1 MSRTMDATSRLRG
14 PSGRLHYGW
23 AVAAAGCLVMFACL
37 GLARFAFGILLP
49 SMAQGLDLSY
59 AQRGYVGTGYFL
71 GYLAMVAVAP
81 RLSRRLGNVRSILLG
96 LGLIAATMALLGLAG
111 TYSAALLAYT
121 LTGVGSGAA
130 NISMMALV
138 AAWFARPVRGLAAGL
153 VIAGNG
159 LGIVTAGFLAPAVVA
174 AGDWRW
180 GWLVLAGLVALALLA
195 AWLVLRESPGVMGL
209 AMVGQDPAIPPS
221 PAPPAS
227 IPSRERAF
235 LLRLGAVYSL
245 FGLTYIV
252 YGTFIVT
259 TLVDEYG
266 FGQDVAGR
274 FWAWVGLFSLFS
286 GALIGKLSDRKG
298 RRLGLAAA
306 FAMQTA
312 AYLLAGLGDGSLAL
326 YLSVGLYG
334 LAAWS
339 VPTVMTA
346 MVADRLGPE
355 RTAAGFAFITFFF
368 AAGQVAGPALAG
380 ILADALG
387 GFRPAYTL
395 SAAGA
400 ALAALL
406 ALRLPPT
413 AKPAR

>member
-1 MSRTMDATSRLRG
+1 MANA
-14 PSGRLHYGW
+14 PSSGRPAGRLHYGW

-71 GYLAMVAVAP
+71 GYLAMVAAAP
-81 RLSRRLGNVRSILLG
+81 RLSRRLGHVRSILLG
-96 LGLIAATMALLGLAG
+96 LALIAATMALLGLAG
-111 TYSAALLAYT
+111 SYAVALAAYT

-138 AAWFARPVRGLAAGL
+138 SAWFAKSVRGLATGL

-159 LGIVTAGFLAPAVVA
+159 LGIVTSGFLVPTVVA

-180 GWLVLAGLVALALLA
+180 GWTTLAGLVGLALLA

-209 AMVGQDPAIPPS
+209 APVGETGQDPAAPPS
-221 PAPPAS
+221 PTPPPAV
-227 IPSRERAF
+227 PARERAF
-235 LLRLGAVYSL
+235 LVRLGLVYAL
-245 FGLTYIV
+245 FGLTYII

-259 TLVDEYG
+259 TLVDEFG
-266 FGQDVAGR
+266 FPQDAAGR
-274 FWAWVGLFSLFS
+274 FWACVGLFSLFS
-286 GALIGKLSDRKG
+286 GALIGKFSDRRG

-306 FAMQTA
+306 FSMQTV
-312 AYLLAGLGDGSLAL
+312 AYLLAGLGGSPLPL

-334 LAAWS
+334 LSAWS
-339 VPTVMTA
+339 VPTVMAA
-346 MVADRLGPE
+346 MVADRLGI
-355 RTAAGFAFITFFF
+355 RRMAGGFAFITFFL

-380 ILADALG
+380 ILADVLG
-387 GFRPAYTL
+387 GFQPAYAL
-395 SAAGA
+395 SAAGT
-400 ALAALL
+400 ALAVFL
-406 ALRLPPT
+406 ALRLPP
-413 AKPAR
+413 AARALQ

>member
-1 MSRTMDATSRLRG
+1 MATTSL
-14 PSGRLHYGW
+14 PGRLHYGW

-49 SMAQGLDLSY
+49 SMSQGLDLSY

-71 GYLAMVAVAP
+71 GYLAMVAAAP
-81 RLSRRLGNVRSILLG
+81 RLSRRLGHVRSILLG
-96 LGLIAATMALLGLAG
+96 LALIAATMAGLGLAG
-111 TYSAALLAYT
+111 TYDAALAAYT

-130 NISMMALV
+130 NISMMALIS
-138 AAWFARPVRGLAAGL
+138 AWFAKSMRGLATGL

-159 LGIVTAGFLAPAVVA
+159 VGIVTSGLLVPAVVA
-174 AGDWRW
+174 LGDWRW
-180 GWLVLAGLVALALLA
+180 GWLTLAGLVGLALLT

-209 AMVGQDPAIPPS
+209 VPVGETSQDPAAAS
-221 PAPPAS
+221 PAPPPAV
-227 IPSRERAF
+227 PTRERAF
-235 LLRLGAVYSL
+235 LVRLGLVYAL
-245 FGLTYIV
+245 FGLTYII

-266 FGQDVAGR
+266 FPQDTAGR
-274 FWAWVGLFSLFS
+274 FWSCVGLFSLFS

-306 FAMQTA
+306 FGMQTA
-312 AYLLAGLGDGSLAL
+312 AYLLAGLAGGGLST

-334 LAAWS
+334 LSAWS

-346 MVADRLGPE
+346 MVADRLGI
-355 RTAAGFAFITFFF
+355 RRMAGGFAFITFFF
-368 AAGQVAGPALAG
+368 ASGQVAGPALAG
-380 ILADALG
+380 ILADVLG

-395 SAAGA
+395 SAACT
-400 ALAALL
+400 ALAVYL
-406 ALRLPPT
+406 ALRLPPA
-413 AKPAR
+413 AKSLG

>member
-1 MSRTMDATSRLRG
+1 MATTSL
-14 PSGRLHYGW
+14 PGRLHYGW

-49 SMAQGLDLSY
+49 SMSQGLDLSY

-71 GYLAMVAVAP
+71 GYLAMVAAAP
-81 RLSRRLGNVRSILLG
+81 RLSRRLGHVRSILLG
-96 LGLIAATMALLGLAG
+96 LALIAVTMAVLGLAG
-111 TYSAALLAYT
+111 TYGAALAAYT

-130 NISMMALV
+130 NISMMALIS
-138 AAWFARPVRGLAAGL
+138 AWFAKSMRGLATGL

-159 LGIVTAGFLAPAVVA
+159 VGIVTSGLLVPAMVA
-174 AGDWRW
+174 LGDWRW
-180 GWLVLAGLVALALLA
+180 GWLTLAGLVGLALLA

-209 AMVGQDPAIPPS
+209 APVGETSQDPAASS
-221 PAPPAS
+221 PAPPPAV
-227 IPSRERAF
+227 PTRERAF
-235 LLRLGAVYSL
+235 LVRLGLVYAL
-245 FGLTYIV
+245 FGLTYII

-266 FGQDVAGR
+266 FPQDTAGR
-274 FWAWVGLFSLFS
+274 FWSCVGLFSLFS

-306 FAMQTA
+306 FTMQTA
-312 AYLLAGLGDGSLAL
+312 AYLLAGLAGGGLST
-326 YLSVGLYG
+326 YLSVALYG
-334 LAAWS
+334 LSAWS

-346 MVADRLGPE
+346 MVADRLGI
-355 RTAAGFAFITFFF
+355 RRMAGGFAFITFFF

-380 ILADALG
+380 ILADVLG

-395 SAAGA
+395 SAACT
-400 ALAALL
+400 ALAVYL
-406 ALRLPPT
+406 ALRLPPA
-413 AKPAR
+413 AKSLG

>member
-1 MSRTMDATSRLRG
+1 MENISLPGRPA
-14 PSGRLHYGW
+14 GRLHYGW
-23 AVAAAGCLVMFACL
+23 AVAAAGCLVMFAAL

-59 AQRGYVGTGYFL
+59 AQRGYLGTGYFL
-71 GYLAMVAVAP
+71 GYLAMVAAAP
-81 RLSRRLGNVRSILLG
+81 RLARRLGNVRSILLG
-96 LGLIAATMALLGLAG
+96 LCLVAATMALLGLAG
-111 TYSAALLAYT
+111 TYPVALVAYT

-138 AAWFARPVRGLAAGL
+138 SAWFAKSVRGLAAGL

-159 LGIVTAGFLAPAVVA
+159 LGIVTSGLVAPAVVA

-180 GWLVLAGLVALALLA
+180 GWVSLAGLVCVALAA

-209 AMVGQDPAIPPS
+209 APVGEAGRDPAAPPF
-221 PAPPAS
+221 PAPP
-227 IPSRERAF
+227 PSVPAKERAF
-235 LLRLGAVYSL
+235 LVRLGLVYAL
-245 FGLTYIV
+245 FGLTYII

-259 TLVDEYG
+259 TLVDE
-266 FGQDVAGR
+266 FAFPQAAAGR
-274 FWAWVGLFSLFS
+274 FWSCVGLFSMFS
-286 GALIGKLSDRKG
+286 GALIGKFSDRRG

-312 AYLLAGLGDGSLAL
+312 AYLLAGLGASALPL

-334 LAAWS
+334 LSAWS

-346 MVADRLGPE
+346 MVADRLGTE
-355 RTAAGFAFITFFF
+355 RMAGGFAFITFFL

-380 ILADALG
+380 VLADAQG
-387 GFRPAYTL
+387 SFQPAYTL
-395 SAAGA
+395 SAALT
-400 ALAALL
+400 ALAVWL
-406 ALRLPPT
+406 ALRLPPAT
-413 AKPAR
+413 KPLH